1 VVGQVTEGL
10 TARLRSSFNQRADFS
25 EVFAESWIS
34 LPAATLAERPIYLER
49 DGRVPLGD
57 LFDIK
62 GHPDG
67 QIRIQGDLEFADR
80 VGARLSAGR
89 VMVEGSV
96 GAEAGLGMSGGALVI
111 QGNAGPRAGAAPLGY
126 KRGMTGGELII
137 RGAAGSEAG
146 AAMRRGVLVIERAA
160 GERAGLG
167 MIAGS
172 IIVFGSAGKD
182 TGLWSKRGSVVALG
196 QITPP
201 ATYVYACTY
210 HPVHLRLLFTRLRSQ
225 YGVQARRRH
234 LTGLYRRY
242 SGDLSEIGKGEILQW
257 TAT

>member
-1 VVGQVTEGL
+1 VAGQVTEEL
-10 TARLRSSFNQRADFS
+10 TARLRSTLNQRADFA
-25 EVFAESWIS
+25 EVFAGSWMS
-34 LPAATLAERPIYLER
+34 LAAATLAERPVYLER

-62 GHPDG
+62 GRPDG
-67 QIRIQGDLEFADR
+67 RVRVQGDLDAVDR
-80 VGARLSAGR
+80 LGAGLSAGT
-89 VMVEGSV
+89 VTVEGSV
-96 GAEAGLGMSGGALVI
+96 GAEPGLGMSGGALVI
-111 QGNAGPRAGAAPLGY
+111 EGNAGPRAGAAPLGH

-137 RGAAGSEAG
+137 RGAAGPEAG

-160 GERAGLG
+160 GERTGIG

-172 IIVFGSAGKD
+172 VIVFGSAGKE

-210 HPVHLRLLFTRLRSQ
+210 HPVHLRVLLTRLRFQ
-225 YGVQARRRH
+225 YGVRVRRGH

-242 SGDLSEIGKGEILQW
+242 SGDLSEVGKGEILQW
-257 TAT
+257 IAK

>member
-1 VVGQVTEGL
+1 MAEGL
-10 TARLRSSFNQRADFS
+10 TARLRTSLNQRADFS
-25 EVFAESWIS
+25 EVLAGSWQS
-34 LPAATLAERPIYLER
+34 LPPAALAGRPVYLER
-49 DGRVPLGD
+49 DGRVSFGD
-57 LFDIK
+57 LFDIE

-67 QIRIQGDLEFADR
+67 QIRFQGDLESADR
-80 VGARLSAGR
+80 FGAGMGGGR
-89 VMVEGSV
+89 VTVESSL

-137 RGAAGSEAG
+137 RGAAGPEAG
-146 AAMRRGVLVIERAA
+146 AAMRRGVLVVERAA

-172 IIVFGSAGKD
+172 VIIFGPAGQD

-201 ATYVYACTY
+201 ATYTYACTY
-210 HPVHLRLLFTRLRSQ
+210 RPVHLRLLFTRLRSE
-225 YGVQARRRH
+225 YGLHVRRRH
-234 LTGLYRRY
+234 LAGVYRRY
-242 SGDLSEIGKGEILQW
+242 SGDLSEVGKGEILQW
-257 TAT
+257 TAK

>member
-1 VVGQVTEGL
+1 VAGQVTEEL
-10 TARLRSSFNQRADFS
+10 TARLRSPLNQGADFTD
-25 EVFAESWIS
+25 VLAGNWIS
-34 LPAATLAERPIYLER
+34 LPPATLAERPVYLER

-62 GHPDG
+62 GRPDG
-67 QIRIQGDLEFADR
+67 RIRFQGDLEAADR
-80 VGARLSAGR
+80 FGAGLSGGM
-89 VMVEGSV
+89 VTVEGSV
-96 GAEAGLGMSGGALVI
+96 GAEPGLGMSGGALVI
-111 QGNAGPRAGAAPLGY
+111 EGNAGPRAGAAPLGY

-137 RGAAGSEAG
+137 RGAAGPEAG
-146 AAMRRGVLVIERAA
+146 AGMRRGVLVIQRAA
-160 GERAGLG
+160 GERTGLG

-172 IIVFGSAGKD
+172 VIVFGSAGQD

-225 YGVQARRRH
+225 YGIRVRRGH

-242 SGDLSEIGKGEILQW
+242 SGDLSEMGKGEILQW
-257 TAT
+257 TAK